1 MAYSLEQMI
10 DVERLQKL
18 IDIHFRTTGIS
29 SALIDLGGNIYASTG
44 WQDICSR
51 FHRKNSESSK
61 CCILAY
67 EKASSRLTAGEPF
80 VYYVCPFGLIDVAVP
95 ILIKGEHIANLLCG
109 QFLFEKP
116 DGVVIERFR
125 KQAIKW
131 GFEEDKYIEALN
143 RVPVVSEAQM
153 DLLKDSVL
161 LFVEMLGDMGSF
173 YIDENLAKKEV
184 LKAYEELEDEIR
196 LRKAESAKLAQI
208 IEVNAIPTF
217 VIDAGCKVIHW
228 NKSCELL
235 TGVTA
240 SEVLGTDR
248 HQEVFYSPKRPLL
261 ADLLASRASEDDLFN
276 YYGDKVRTSPQNP
289 DAYEGENYFSEMGE
303 NGKIIFYT
311 AAPLKDG
318 DGQITGA
325 ITTLQDVS
333 EVRLAEKKLRA
344 SEERYRH
351 LFESANDAIFLIK
364 RGIIK
369 DCNQKAL
376 FLFRCT
382 RDELIGLSPLDI
394 SPEIQP
400 GGEISSVEMERK
412 TNIVYQ
418 DIPLTFEWRFIRK
431 EGNSFDAGVS
441 ISKIMISESTYALAI
456 IRDISSTKQLINALR
471 VREAELDEKTKYL
484 EKVNQALTAS
494 LDHREIERR
503 AVEESFLSNLK
514 KFVFPY
520 ITDLAKCSLD
530 NDAKAYLN
538 IIETNLNELVAPISN
553 TIFSKYINLTPT
565 EIRISDLIRSG
576 RNTKEIA
583 DILGLSPSSVQWH
596 RKNIREKFDLTNK
609 KTNLQTFLKTLS

>member
-1 MAYSLEQMI
+1 MTFPLEKLI
-10 DVERLQKL
+10 DLKRLQKL
-18 IDIHFRTTGIS
+18 FDLHFRQLGIS
-29 SALIDLGGNIYASTG
+29 SALIDLDGKIYASSDN
-44 WQDICSR
+44 QDICSL
-51 FHRKNSESSK
+51 FHLKNQDTLK
-61 CCILAY
+61 ICALAY
-67 EKASSRLTAGEPF
+67 ETANAQLAGGLP
-80 VYYVCPFGLIDVAVP
+80 YINNICPLGLMNIIVP
-95 ILIKGEHIANLLCG
+95 IRINGEHIANFMRG
-109 QFLFEKP
+109 QILFEKP
-116 DGVVIERFR
+116 DASVVSFFKE
-125 KQAIKW
+125 QAEKW
-131 GFEEDKYIEALN
+131 GFEIKGYLEALD
-143 RVPVVSEAQM
+143 RVPVISEVQM
-153 DLLKDSVL
+153 DILRERLLL
-161 LFVEMLGDMGSF
+161 LVGMLGEMGAF
-173 YIDENLAKKEV
+173 YLKENSAKEEI
-184 LKAYEELEDEIR
+184 LKTYQELENEIN
-196 LRKAESAKLAQI
+196 LRQAEADKLSQI
-208 IEVNAIPTF
+208 IDANAISTF
-217 VIDAGCKVIHW
+217 VIGADSKVTHW
-228 NKSCELL
+228 NKACELL
-235 TGVTA
+235 TGYCSQDVI
-240 SEVLGTDR
+240 GTDR
-248 HQEVFYSPKRPLL
+248 HQEVFYSSKRPLL
-261 ADLLASRASEDDLFN
+261 SDLLLRNASMDEIFG
-276 YYGDKVRTSPQNP
+276 YYGGKIKKTGQNP
-289 DAYEGENYFSEMGE
+289 ESYEGEDFFPEIG
-303 NGKIIFYT
+303 GKGKTLFYT
-311 AAPLKDG
+311 ASLLKDSSG
-318 DGQITGA
+318 KICGA
-325 ITTLQDVS
+325 ISTLQDVT
-333 EVRLAEKKLRA
+333 EIRMAEQELRA

-471 VREAELDEKTKYL
+471 VREAELDEKTNYL

-565 EIRISDLIRSG
+565 EIRIADLIRSG